1 MKRIHDLPYWKGQIE
16 KRRERRR
23 EEDRRRFARVMASLP
38 PWERKLLYWRFMFF
52 VTVTRLRRR
61 LGL

>member
-1 MKRIHDLPYWKGQIE
+1 MKGIHDLPYWRGQIE
-16 KRRERRR
+16 KRKERQRK
-23 EEDRRRFARVMASLP
+23 EDRRRFARVVASLP